1 MLNIHKVSG
10 VGAGVKPLVAGQL
23 KIYNKKN
30 YLISKVLKKND
41 LEKIGINHEEF
52 LFVIWG
58 GILKNQ
64 HRKKN
69 TPIEK
74 KIHSINILYFIMYSC
89 Y

>member
-1 MLNIHKVSG
+1 M
-10 VGAGVKPLVAGQL
+10 
-23 KIYNKKN
+23 
-30 YLISKVLKKND
+30 KKND

-69 TPIEK
+69 TPIK
-74 KIHSINILYFIMYSC
+74 KDTFNKYFIFYYVQLLLNSIEYFKIRNIL
-89 Y
+89 